1 MKNKQGLMDSLKKQ
15 LGTVKYTLREMT
27 EASPKYVIVKA
38 LETLFKGVLPVLI
51 TYLGAL
57 LLEYVAQVNI
67 ADKKTLFMSVVLIV
81 ILQFGLQI
89 LLDGGN
95 YVFMV
100 PFSSYEEVIVN
111 RSINRKVER
120 KHAKINLSHYY
131 NNQFYT
137 ESSLVDNNINCMNYM
152 FVFMISFIEAIIS
165 LVGLIFLLVK
175 IDILFIFVLM
185 LFTIPSI
192 YFSNKIVAVRKFMA
206 EKYNAKERYENHLSN
221 VLHGEAIEEAKTFG
235 YCDFFA
241 AEWTRVLKE
250 LYHKKVILWLKN
262 TAFNVGVDFLANV
275 GSVLCLVITIFKY
288 VAGKVDLADVMI
300 TLTII
305 AQIKGTISKL
315 ISGYTYLKEDLENTT
330 RLRDF
335 VEHNQYEE
343 SSGQELGEKLRSVRF
358 ENVSYSYKNDG
369 VFALKNVNLEINPGD
384 YTAFVGRNGSGKTT
398 IMMLMCGLYTPTSGT
413 IYYNGIPHYKLNMA
427 DIQNK
432 FAVVFQN
439 FGEYAITIRENIAFG
454 NDDSDRFD
462 KTVDTVNLRDIINES
477 DKGADTMLGTW
488 LHDEARNLSHGE
500 WQRLAIAR
508 AFYKKS
514 DFLLMDEPLSA
525 IDPLTEKKI
534 YGIVKDYSEA
544 QSKSIVSHRLA
555 YMPDMTKI
563 VVLDEGRI
571 LEVGT
576 YDELMKNEG
585 VFKLL
590 YEIQASRY
598 AMEDV
603 HE

>member
-1 MKNKQGLMDSLKKQ
+1 MFKKGIINNLKKQ
-15 LGTVKYTLREMT
+15 IGTVKYTLREMI
-27 EASPKYVIVKA
+27 EASPKYVIVKS
-38 LETLFKGVLPVLI
+38 LEALFKGVLPVVI

-57 LLEYVAQVNI
+57 LLEYVAQVNT
-67 ADKKTLFMSVVLIV
+67 ADKKTLFMSAVLIV

-100 PFSSYEEVIVN
+100 PFSSYEEALVN

-152 FVFMISFIEAIIS
+152 FAFMISFIESIIS
-165 LVGLIFLLVK
+165 LIGLIFLLVK
-175 IDILFIFVLM
+175 IDILFIFVLL

-192 YFSNKIVAVRKFMA
+192 YFSNRIVDVRKA
-206 EKYNAKERYENHLSN
+206 LEEKYNAKERYESHLSN
-221 VLHGEAIEEAKTFG
+221 ILHGEAVEEAKIFG
-235 YCDFFA
+235 YREFFT
-241 AEWTRVLKE
+241 AEWTKVLKE
-250 LYHKKVILWLKN
+250 LYAKKIILWLKN
-262 TAFNVGVDFLANV
+262 TAFKVGVDFLANI
-275 GSVLCLVITIFKY
+275 GSVLCLVITIYKY
-288 VAGKVDLADVMI
+288 VNGKADLADVTI

-305 AQIKGTISKL
+305 TQIKGTIARL
-315 ISGYTYLKEDLENTT
+315 ISNYTYLKEDLENTA
-330 RLRDF
+330 RLQEF

-343 SSGQELGEKLRSVRF
+343 TSGQDLGDELRSVRF

-369 VFALKNVNLEINPGD
+369 VFALKDINLEINPGD

-398 IMMLMCGLYTPTSGT
+398 LMMLMCGLYTPTSGT
-413 IYYNGIPHYKLNMA
+413 IYYNGIPHYMLNMA

-439 FGEYAITIRENIAFG
+439 FGEYAITIRENITFG
-454 NDDSDRFD
+454 NNDDARFE

-477 DKGADTMLGTW
+477 DKGADTLLGTW

-508 AFYKKS
+508 AFYKKTN
-514 DFLLMDEPLSA
+514 FLLMDEPLSA

-534 YGIVKDYSEA
+534 YGIVKDYDDVQNKA
-544 QSKSIVSHRLA
+544 IVSHRLA

-563 VVLDEGRI
+563 IVLDEGRI

-598 AMEDV
+598 DMEDV

>member
-1 MKNKQGLMDSLKKQ
+1 MKNKQGMMDSLKKQ

-38 LETLFKGVLPVLI
+38 LEALFKGVLPVFI

-235 YCDFFA
+235 YCDS
-241 AEWTRVLKE
+241 L
-250 LYHKKVILWLKN
+250 
-262 TAFNVGVDFLANV
+262 
-275 GSVLCLVITIFKY
+275 
-288 VAGKVDLADVMI
+288 MPP
-300 TLTII
+300 
-305 AQIKGTISKL
+305 
-315 ISGYTYLKEDLENTT
+315 
-330 RLRDF
+330 
-335 VEHNQYEE
+335 QY
-343 SSGQELGEKLRSVRF
+343 
-358 ENVSYSYKNDG
+358 
-369 VFALKNVNLEINPGD
+369 
-384 YTAFVGRNGSGKTT
+384 
-398 IMMLMCGLYTPTSGT
+398 
-413 IYYNGIPHYKLNMA
+413 
-427 DIQNK
+427 
-432 FAVVFQN
+432 
-439 FGEYAITIRENIAFG
+439 
-454 NDDSDRFD
+454 
-462 KTVDTVNLRDIINES
+462 
-477 DKGADTMLGTW
+477 
-488 LHDEARNLSHGE
+488 
-500 WQRLAIAR
+500 
-508 AFYKKS
+508 
-514 DFLLMDEPLSA
+514 
-525 IDPLTEKKI
+525 
-534 YGIVKDYSEA
+534 
-544 QSKSIVSHRLA
+544 
-555 YMPDMTKI
+555 
-563 VVLDEGRI
+563 
-571 LEVGT
+571 
-576 YDELMKNEG
+576 
-585 VFKLL
+585 
-590 YEIQASRY
+590 
-598 AMEDV
+598 
-603 HE
+603 